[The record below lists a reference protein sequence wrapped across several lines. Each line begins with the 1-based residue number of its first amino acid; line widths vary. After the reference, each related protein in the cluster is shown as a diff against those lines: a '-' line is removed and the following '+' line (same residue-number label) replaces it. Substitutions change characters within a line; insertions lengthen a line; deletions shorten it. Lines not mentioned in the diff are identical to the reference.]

1 MSDEERAAELLEE
14 IFDSVLREK
23 GDKLALAYLSDILQA
38 VKEIRLI
45 ALDVQAHVD
54 SWEEAQLSELDIHT
68 HGLTREI
75 ADKMEASAG
84 DFAKKRGD
92 AARALHEGCIAIEK
106 EAAAMMDSCLA
117 LWPPL

>member
-1 MSDEERAAELLEE
+1 MNDEERAAELLEE

-45 ALDVQAHVD
+45 AVDVQAHVD
-54 SWEEAQLSELDIHT
+54 AWEEARLSDYDIHA
-68 HGLTREI
+68 HGLTAQI
-75 ADKMEASAG
+75 AERLEADAG
-84 DFAKKRGD
+84 EFAKRR
-92 AARALHEGCIAIEK
+92 AETAQALHDGCIALEKTATDMIE
-106 EAAAMMDSCLA
+106 SCLA